1 MTLYILSV
9 SLQVAGALLLML
21 NVLST
26 KREKVIRRFVGK
38 GLLCRDNNTNAI
50 SYDQNALKA
59 VFQEAY
65 LSKFAFA
72 YIIMGYLF
80 GVFGTIASEYRNI
93 IATAIVAATALLILL
108 SYLVVYLIL
117 KFSKKVNR
125 EISNEEL
132 ISLGIEPDIENI
144 SNEEINRICS

>member
-1 MTLYILSV
+1 MMLYILSV

-26 KREKVIRRFVGK
+26 KREKVIHRFVGK
-38 GLLCRDNNTNAI
+38 GLLSRDNNTNTI

-72 YIIMGYLF
+72 YISMGYLS
-80 GVFGTIASEYRNI
+80 GVFGTIASEYKNI
-93 IATAIVAATALLILL
+93 IATAIVAVTALLILL
-108 SYLVVYLIL
+108 SYLAVYLIL

-144 SNEEINRICS
+144 PNEEISRICR